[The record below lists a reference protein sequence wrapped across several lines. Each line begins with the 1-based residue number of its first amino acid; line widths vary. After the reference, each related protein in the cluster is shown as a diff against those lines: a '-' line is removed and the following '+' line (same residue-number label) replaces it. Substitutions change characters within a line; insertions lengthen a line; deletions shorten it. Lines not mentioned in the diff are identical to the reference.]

1 MWLEVIAVATE
12 SNGPGESEFALNDPL
27 IHCFWVFFLFRIMT
41 YKFILFQFDS
51 SWLIC
56 LMVPCFCFISFF
68 RVFSIKVALMES
80 GITASHP
87 ARPGTS
93 QNSQLL
99 LGLPTANWWGFLV
112 HKNCRGLQPG
122 RLRVDEFF
130 TFGGVEEAFVGSSCE
145 GPIDDKGD
153 V

>member
-68 RVFSIKVALMES
+68 RVFFYQSCTDGIWNHGKSPREAWHVSKFSALVGAANGQLMGVFGTQKLQGVATWKVACGWILYFWGGWRSFCWKFMWRS
-80 GITASHP
+80 Y
-87 ARPGTS
+87 
-93 QNSQLL
+93 
-99 LGLPTANWWGFLV
+99 WW
-112 HKNCRGLQPG
+112 
-122 RLRVDEFF
+122 
-130 TFGGVEEAFVGSSCE
+130 
-145 GPIDDKGD
+145 
-153 V
+153 